1 MITQE
6 LIDGAMTYEQYKKLL
21 EDLLQ
26 QGKTTGPNQ
35 SEEYLNYAKINLQR
49 MHRLE
54 KTITLNTELSD
65 ALANIKSPYTWLI
78 ITEGWC
84 GDSSQNLPVLNLIGK
99 ACPSINLK
107 LILRDEHPGLID
119 QYLTNGARA
128 IPKLICLK
136 KDPATGNTFTEVFVW
151 GPRPAALQKIVME
164 LKKENVPVAE
174 KGLITQ
180 NWYNAD
186 KTQSLQQ
193 ELLKLTRLL

>member
-6 LIDGAMTYEQYKKLL
+6 LINGAMNYEQYKKLL

-26 QGKTTGPNQ
+26 KGKTTGPNQ
-35 SEEYLNYAKINLQR
+35 SDEYLNYAKINLQR

-54 KTITLNTELSD
+54 KTITLSPELSGS
-65 ALANIKSPYTWLI
+65 LTNIKSSYAWLI

-84 GDSSQNLPVLNLIGK
+84 GDASQNLPVLNLIGK
-99 ACPSINLK
+99 ACANIDLK
-107 LILRDEHPGLID
+107 LVLRDEHPELMD

-136 KDPATGNTFTEVFVW
+136 KDPMATAVYSEIFVW
-151 GPRPAALQKIVME
+151 GPRPAALQEIVMK

-174 KGLITQ
+174 KGLVTQ
-180 NWYNAD
+180 NWYNTD
-186 KTQSLQQ
+186 KTQSLQK
-193 ELLKLTRLL
+193 ELLKLIRLL